1 MSGSDGL
8 ASDRPD
14 PSVSRNIQSPLKQD
28 GRPVWTRVHS
38 HVKVEIVHPE
48 RQAVALRIPIFF
60 PIDRDD
66 IELRSFPDIKRWLP
80 SLIAPGVV
88 FALSDAARGPATM
101 VRRIVI
107 VSAFGLK
114 DQAQAFVE
122 IRCNHDHAL

>member
-38 HVKVEIVHPE
+38 HVEVEIVHPE

-66 IELRSFPDIKRWLP
+66 IELRGFPHIKRRL
-80 SLIAPGVV
+80 SSFITPGVV
-88 FALSDAARGPATM
+88 FALSDAARGSAT
-101 VRRIVI
+101 VIRRIIVI
-107 VSAFGLK
+107 AAFGLEN
-114 DQAQAFVE
+114 QA
-122 IRCNHDHAL
+122 

>member
-38 HVKVEIVHPE
+38 HVEVEIVHPE

-66 IELRSFPDIKRWLP
+66 IELRSLPDIKRRL
-80 SLIAPGVV
+80 SAFRAPCIV
-88 FALSDAARGPATM
+88 FALSDAARGSAA
-101 VRRIVI
+101 VIRRIIV

-114 DQAQAFVE
+114 DQA
-122 IRCNHDHAL
+122 